1 MKVPE
6 VNFTTVVEFLVLG
19 FPTLH
24 NYKLPFFSIVLLIY
38 CMTICENLLIIC
50 LVSTSHRLHSPMY
63 FFLGH
68 LALSDIILV
77 TNIVPKM
84 LDVVVKNGSVMRFAE
99 CLAQFYIYGVII
111 CVECFLL
118 AAMSYDRYL
127 AICKPLHYNS
137 IMNVMLKYRLT
148 VSSWALSFMLESI
161 SLVLVCRLDFCGPN
175 VINHFFCDYA
185 PLLQLSCSD
194 TSAPEIEMFVL
205 SFPIIVLPFLFVIT
219 TYVYIFHTIFG
230 IRSTST
236 SGWQKTF
243 STCSPHLTVVSTF
256 YGSILIIYMV
266 PYREHSMKAS
276 KLVSLIYTVLPPLL
290 NPIIYSLRNK
300 EIHSV
305 VMTCLTVFKR
315 LSKQKK

>member
-1 MKVPE
+1 MLDLFFQVIE
-6 VNFTTVVEFLVLG
+6 HIYTTLVFMEIVLEE
-19 FPTLH
+19 
-24 NYKLPFFSIVLLIY
+24 SSRAVIVLLIY

-243 STCSPHLTVVSTF
+243 STCSPHLAVVSTF

-266 PYREHSMKAS
+266 PYREHSMKAIDPRLFMIIGRFHS
-276 KLVSLIYTVLPPLL
+276 TRLL
-290 NPIIYSLRNK
+290 RYSGFAKPDSTL
-300 EIHSV
+300 
-305 VMTCLTVFKR
+305 
-315 LSKQKK
+315 KK